1 MHEGGWE
8 PFVHHFSSVL
18 EGVVPQDE
26 ETRAGGEAPR
36 PPGHGRKNAGDL
48 VQRERRNKGWRDFV
62 HQVARRPAPL
72 VTPRRRPFI
81 RKFINFRMIIKVY

>member
-18 EGVVPQDE
+18 E
-26 ETRAGGEAPR
+26 
-36 PPGHGRKNAGDL
+36 DL

-62 HQVARRPAPL
+62 HQVGAGRGQRNA
-72 VTPRRRPFI
+72 
-81 RKFINFRMIIKVY
+81 